1 MDFSTVLESMVK
13 AGASDLHLKAG
24 SPPVLRV
31 DGSLKVMDL
40 PTMTRDALVAAVDQI
55 LTPRQKKTLEES
67 RELDIGFSV
76 PGLSR
81 FRCNCYWQRGTVAL
95 SLRRVSSDVPDFD
108 TLNLPPVVKELAHRE
123 RGLVLLTG
131 TTGSGKSTTLAAMI
145 NSVNKKQSKNIITV
159 EDPIEYLFP
168 DVKSIISQR
177 EIGTDCRSFPE
188 GLRRVLRQDPD
199 IIMIGEV
206 RDAETMSIA
215 MMAANTGHLVM
226 STLHTVDAAQTLE
239 RIISFFPPHQQKE
252 VRFNLANTLQAVVSL
267 RLIPTADGVGRV
279 PAAEVMIATAMIK
292 ECITEAE
299 RISQIRD
306 AIQEGVSQYGMQSFD
321 QSLMGFYRKG
331 VIGLEEALRNCTDRT
346 QFELKIKGIEGA
358 SDSTWTHIET
368 EPALESLKEA
378 K

>member
-1 MDFSTVLESMVK
+1 MDFSAVLEAMVK

-24 SPPVLRV
+24 SPPVIRIEGALH
-31 DGSLKVMDL
+31 VMDL
-40 PTMTRDALVAAVDQI
+40 PTMTKDSLVAAVDQI
-55 LTPRQKKTLEES
+55 LTPRQKKTLEET

-95 SLRRVSSDVPDFD
+95 SMRRVTADVPGFD
-108 TLNLPPVVKELAHRE
+108 DLNLPPIVEELAHRQ
-123 RGLVLLTG
+123 RGLILVTG

-145 NSVNKKQSKNIITV
+145 NSVNEKERRNIITI
-159 EDPIEYLFP
+159 EDPIEFLFV
-168 DVKSIISQR
+168 DKKSIISQR
-177 EIGTDCRSFPE
+177 EIGSDCRSFPE
-188 GLRRVLRQDPD
+188 GLRRILRQDPD

-206 RDAETMSIA
+206 RDSETMSIA

-267 RLIPTADGVGRV
+267 RLVPTVDGDARIPAS
-279 PAAEVMIATAMIK
+279 EVMIATGTVR

-299 RISQIRD
+299 KLTQIRD

-321 QSLMGFYRKG
+321 QSLMGYYQRG
-331 VIGLEEALRNCTDRT
+331 IITLEEALKNCTNRA
-346 QFELKIKGIEGA
+346 QFELKVKGIEGA
-358 SDSTWTHIET
+358 SDSTWVHVG
-368 EPALESLKEA
+368 AGESQGGD
-378 K
+378 